1 MEIFLLFVILLILLD
16 MESKISKMARKKELP
31 KKITSN
37 KIKELVDKEI
47 SINIENDNVSDS
59 YLFNAI
65 SGTKGKI
72 VEYDDEWIIF
82 EYESKGKIIR
92 RYFRIE
98 DISSID
104 E

>member
-1 MEIFLLFVILLILLD
+1 MEIFLLFVIFLILLD
-16 MESKISKMARKKELP
+16 IESKISKIDRKKELP

-37 KIKELVDKEI
+37 VLKEFVNKEV
-47 SINIENDNVSDS
+47 SINLENDNVSDS

-65 SGTKGKI
+65 SNTKGKI
-72 VEYDDEWIIF
+72 VEYDDEWMIF
-82 EYESKGKIIR
+82 EYKEKGKIIR

-104 E
+104 A